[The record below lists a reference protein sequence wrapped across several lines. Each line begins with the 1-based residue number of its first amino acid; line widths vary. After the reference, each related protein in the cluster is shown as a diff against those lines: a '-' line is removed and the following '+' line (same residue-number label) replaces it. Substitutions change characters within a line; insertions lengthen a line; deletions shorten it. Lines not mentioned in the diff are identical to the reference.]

1 MEAKEERP
9 QMVIVTYPASGTL
22 ADLNQ
27 LVKEQEAALDGPL
40 ADIGNKDGW
49 TTIDIDDLEP
59 NGKPALPS
67 LITTASPPAGAKV
80 IAGISLLLWV
90 GAILMG
96 VEVPAISHIG

>member
-1 MEAKEERP
+1 
-9 QMVIVTYPASGTL
+9 MVIVTYPASGTL

-80 IAGISLLLWV
+80 IAKGKVYISGALTDATAYRPV
-90 GAILMG
+90 GG
-96 VEVPAISHIG
+96 